1 MYYIKSIVNYLNH
14 SFKNKSLIK
23 SNIFEN
29 KNSDTLFILGSG
41 ESINSIKIW
50 DKISKHDSVGFN
62 YFIFN
67 NFVPNFYI
75 FESTYPEYEDEYNA
89 QLSLIEKK
97 INKFKS
103 IKVFL
108 KISRGFEGI
117 KKILDKNS
125 INYKLLFELN
135 FNSNNVEE
143 LKTKITH
150 KKYNLVKDF
159 LLLGQGVASI
169 ERLCLKAFF
178 SGYKKIVLCG
188 VDLNNSRY
196 FFEKNQSFTEDLK
209 KISNKIIESKDMVHK
224 GNKHITSDTKYCKGG
239 IVVQDVLSIYQK
251 YVFKN
256 KSQIFVESENSL
268 LKQFFPLYNYR

>member
-1 MYYIKSIVNYLNH
+1 MYYIKKIVNYLHH

-50 DKISKHDSVGFN
+50 DKIRKHDSVGFN

-103 IKVFL
+103 TKVFL

-196 FFEKNQSFTEDLK
+196 FFEKNQLFTEDLK
-209 KISNKIIESKDMVHK
+209 KISNKIMKSKDMVHK

-239 IVVQDVLSIYQK
+239 IVVQDVLTIYQK

-268 LKQFFPLYNYR
+268 LKQFFPVYNDS

>member
-50 DKISKHDSVGFN
+50 DKIRKHDSVGFN

-97 INKFKS
+97 IDKFKS

-196 FFEKNQSFTEDLK
+196 FFEKNQLFTEDLK
-209 KISNKIIESKDMVHK
+209 KISNKIMVSKDMVHK
-224 GNKHITSDTKYCKGG
+224 GNNHITADTKYCKGG

-251 YVFKN
+251 YVFKK

-268 LKQFFPLYNYR
+268 LKQFFPVYNDR

>member
-268 LKQFFPLYNYR
+268 LKQFFPVYNDR

>member
-50 DKISKHDSVGFN
+50 DKIRKHDSVGFN

-67 NFVPNFYI
+67 DFVPNFYI

-97 INKFKS
+97 IDKFKS

-108 KISRGFEGI
+108 KI
-117 KKILDKNS
+117 
-125 INYKLLFELN
+125 
-135 FNSNNVEE
+135 
-143 LKTKITH
+143 
-150 KKYNLVKDF
+150 
-159 LLLGQGVASI
+159 
-169 ERLCLKAFF
+169 
-178 SGYKKIVLCG
+178 
-188 VDLNNSRY
+188 
-196 FFEKNQSFTEDLK
+196 
-209 KISNKIIESKDMVHK
+209 
-224 GNKHITSDTKYCKGG
+224 
-239 IVVQDVLSIYQK
+239 
-251 YVFKN
+251 
-256 KSQIFVESENSL
+256 
-268 LKQFFPLYNYR
+268 

>member
-50 DKISKHDSVGFN
+50 DKIRKHDSVGFN

-67 NFVPNFYI
+67 DFVPNFYI

>member
-1 MYYIKSIVNYLNH
+1 MYYTKKIVGYFYH
-14 SFKNKSLIK
+14 SFKNKKLIK
-23 SNIFEN
+23 SNIFKK

-50 DKISKHDSVGFN
+50 DQIETHDSVGFN

-67 NFVPNFYI
+67 NFVPNFYV
-75 FESTYPEYEDEYNA
+75 FESAYPECEDEYNA

-97 INKFKS
+97 INKLKS
-103 IKVFL
+103 TKVFL

-135 FNSNNVEE
+135 FNSNDVEE
-143 LKTKITH
+143 LKKKITH
-150 KKYNLVKDF
+150 KKYYLIKDY

-188 VDLNNSRY
+188 VDLNNSHY
-196 FFEKNQSFTEDLK
+196 FFEKNQLLNEDLK
-209 KISNKIIESKDMVHK
+209 KISNKIMESKKKVHK
-224 GNKHITSDTKYCKGG
+224 GGSHITSDIKYCKGG

-251 YVFKN
+251 YIFKD
-256 KSQIFVESENSL
+256 KSQIFVENENSL
-268 LKQFFPLYNYR
+268 LKQFFPVYNDF

>member
-1 MYYIKSIVNYLNH
+1 MYYIKSIINYLNH

-50 DKISKHDSVGFN
+50 DKIRKHDSVGFN

-67 NFVPNFYI
+67 DFVPNFYI

-196 FFEKNQSFTEDLK
+196 FFEKNQLFTEDLK
-209 KISNKIIESKDMVHK
+209 KISNKIMISKDMVHK
-224 GNKHITSDTKYCKGG
+224 GNNHITSDTKYCKGG

-268 LKQFFPLYNYR
+268 LKQFFPVYNDS